1 MNEAHGSDHIGRSIR
16 AVLAALIVGIVLT
29 VATDAALHAANILP
43 PLGQPTSDP
52 LLLLAAT
59 YRTIYA
65 VLSTYIGVRLA
76 PSRPMAH
83 AMVLGVLGLLANL
96 IGGLVMWNHPAVV
109 GHRWYPLVLAGL
121 AIPSAWLGG
130 RFFLMQTRATT

>member
-83 AMVLGVLGLLANL
+83 ADRLRSYQLVAEIAKELNAGVRLQASG
-96 IGGLVMWNHPAVV
+96 V
-109 GHRWYPLVLAGL
+109 R
-121 AIPSAWLGG
+121 S
-130 RFFLMQTRATT
+130 